1 VLVTIDITV
10 MKALGVLATK
20 RLNLGLDFQVWCQGA
35 EGGFRK
41 VSGLDLSGQF
51 RINLNDLRVR
61 DLSLFGGDFNGDGRA
76 DFVQLGRGKN
86 VTVHHGRA
94 DCSFPAQPDR
104 KIRLESE
111 PRDLSLVRIR
121 DFNGDGRSDLLVVH
135 PRPAKDK
142 DPGLAPPVRLE
153 FHWSDKGG
161 AR

>member
-1 VLVTIDITV
+1 MTGTYPSCR
-10 MKALGVLATK
+10 AA
-20 RLNLGLDFQVWCQGA
+20 R
-35 EGGFRK
+35 
-41 VSGLDLSGQF
+41 
-51 RINLNDLRVR
+51 RIGR
-61 DLSLFGGDFNGDGRA
+61 SLPGNPPTRTGTPGRCT
-76 DFVQLGRGKN
+76 GRGRN
-86 VTVHHGRA
+86 VTVHYGRQ

-135 PRPAKDK
+135 PRTTRDR